1 MFLLQNCGCDMVL
14 KVSCIFLLCE
24 NQNSCQTHQ
33 CSFINVNE
41 GICDS
46 GQGII
51 DLLCMVVLYL
61 IAERQ
66 VQHTLNPHK
75 KIIYNSSSLSDG
87 INYKKSKQSTK
98 QAYAWLVYIITYV
111 LHSICVR
118 TDFVDLSDF
127 GIMVLH
133 INIYTYIWE
142 KFWNIVYIW
151 KGLIILM
158 WP

>member
-1 MFLLQNCGCDMVL
+1 MLLLQNCGFDMVL
-14 KVSCIFLLCE
+14 KVACIFLLHE

-41 GICDS
+41 GTFDS
-46 GQGII
+46 GQGIM

-98 QAYAWLVYIITYV
+98 QTHAWLAYIITYV
-111 LHSICVR
+111 LHCICVQ
-118 TDFVDLSDF
+118 TDFVDLFDF

-133 INIYTYIWE
+133 IYIYEKSFENIIYI
-142 KFWNIVYIW
+142 
-151 KGLIILM
+151 
-158 WP
+158 